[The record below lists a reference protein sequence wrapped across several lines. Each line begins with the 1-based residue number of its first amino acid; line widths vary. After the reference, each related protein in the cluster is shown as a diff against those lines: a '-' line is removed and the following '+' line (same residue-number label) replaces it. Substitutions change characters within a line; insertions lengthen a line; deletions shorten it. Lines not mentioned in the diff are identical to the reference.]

1 MQAVTRQ
8 IMGIG
13 QELTYARERVALL
26 DDAPKS
32 NGSVTP
38 FRVSIGLLGTIS
50 SHVTDAHTACAC
62 GTFCDSHCIAMS
74 CISVWHQNALL
85 VELDLPC
92 AN

>member
-32 NGSVTP
+32 NGTIAPSTGEQQTP
-38 FRVSIGLLGTIS
+38 SIMSLTSTHGPQQILR
-50 SHVTDAHTACAC
+50 H
-62 GTFCDSHCIAMS
+62 HCFAMHAYLS
-74 CISVWHQNALL
+74 HQNACR
-85 VELDLPC
+85 ELGLPC
-92 AN
+92 AK

>member
-32 NGSVTP
+32 NGNVAPS
-38 FRVSIGLLGTIS
+38 RVSGSLPRKRQRVQHMPVQRPLL
-50 SHVTDAHTACAC
+50 HNFWLC
-62 GTFCDSHCIAMS
+62 MRP
-74 CISVWHQNALL
+74 NL
-85 VELDLPC
+85 
-92 AN
+92 